1 MNKQILKW
9 ALVIVAVAGFVAIA
23 FREGKATPEGVWL
36 TDYPAALRIAK
47 SEKKP
52 VLVDLQAEWCGP
64 CHMMTDDVF
73 KKPTFQEQSGRW
85 VLLKIDVD
93 QQPDIAAKFG
103 SNSLPTLVVLNADGK
118 PVLGTQGYRDPAS
131 TMNFL
136 ERAFQK
142 ATNPAGSVSQ
152 PLN

>member
-1 MNKQILKW
+1 MNKLILKW
-9 ALVIVAVAGFVAIA
+9 TVAIVAVAGFVAIA
-23 FREGKATPEGVWL
+23 IRETPATPEGVWL
-36 TDYPAALRIAK
+36 TDYPAALRTAK

-52 VLVDLQAEWCGP
+52 VLIDLQAEWCGP

-73 KKPTFQEQSGRW
+73 KKPTFRAQSGRW

-93 QQPDIAAKFG
+93 QQPDVAAKFG

-118 PVLGTQGYRDPAS
+118 PVVGTQGYRDPAT

-142 ATNPAGSVSQ
+142 ATSPAGSASQ
-152 PLN
+152 PTN